1 MSFILPVKMDQEVNS
16 IVYMQEMYVKTST
29 RIFSSVPILISV
41 ILFLFLYIHT
51 VFRSLVRDPLL
62 PVL

>member
-16 IVYMQEMYVKTST
+16 IVYMQEMYVKYPY
-29 RIFSSVPILISV
+29 IQLGPDLNV

-51 VFRSLVRDPLL
+51 VFRSLVRDP
-62 PVL
+62 